1 MERRV
6 SFTCC
11 STSKCLKF
19 HNCNEVSTMDAQME
33 DSLFELPRNRI
44 LKAYLII
51 RALFLFIL
59 RFGVKL

>member
-1 MERRV
+1 
-6 SFTCC
+6 
-11 STSKCLKF
+11 
-19 HNCNEVSTMDAQME
+19 MDAQME